1 MQRDPLR
8 RREFITL
15 LGSAAASSLMWAIA
29 ARAQQRA
36 LPVIGLLSSRSP
48 DIDTPLIAIIR
59 QALTEKGL
67 VEGQNVALDYRW
79 AEGQYDRLPKLA
91 GEFVRQQVG
100 VIVTMGGEPPA
111 LAAKSATATIPI
123 VFVGGADPIR
133 VGLVTN
139 LHRPGGNVTGV
150 SMLINE
156 MEPKRLE
163 LLSDLRPHA
172 GTVAV
177 LVNRDNPTAEL
188 QLKDVQSAARNV
200 AREINILNASTIRE
214 IDEAFASLVQMRA
227 EALFVTADPFFFN
240 RTAQLVVLA
249 ARHAVPTLYFRRE
262 FAIAG
267 GLVSYGANVND
278 AYRVL
283 GAYAA
288 RILKGEKAG
297 DLPIQLPTKFELVIN
312 LSTARALGFEMP
324 HALLARA
331 DEVIE

>member
-1 MQRDPLR
+1 MR

-15 LGSAAASSLMWAIA
+15 LGGAAASWPVA
-29 ARAQQRA
+29 ARGQQRA

-48 DIDTPLIAIIR
+48 DIDTPLISVIR
-59 QALTEKGL
+59 QALNEKGL
-67 VEGQNVALDYRW
+67 VESQNVALDYRW

-91 GEFVRQQVG
+91 AEFVRQQVG
-100 VIVTMGGEPPA
+100 VIVTMGGEPAA
-111 LAAKSATATIPI
+111 LAAKAASATIPI

-139 LHRPGGNVTGV
+139 LHRPGGNITGV
-150 SMLINE
+150 SMLLNE
-156 MEPKRLE
+156 MEPKRLG
-163 LLSDLRPHA
+163 LLGELRPQA
-172 GTVAV
+172 TTTAV
-177 LVNRDNPTAEL
+177 LVNADNPVAEF
-188 QLKDVQSAARNV
+188 QRKDIQTAARNV
-200 AREINILNASTIRE
+200 GREINILNASTIRD
-214 IDEAFASLVQMRA
+214 IDTAFAILVQKRA
-227 EALFVTADPFFFN
+227 DALFVAADPFFYT
-240 RTAQLVVLA
+240 RAAQLVVLA
-249 ARHAVPTLYFRRE
+249 ARYVVPTLYFRRE
-262 FAIAG
+262 FATTG
-267 GLVSYGANVND
+267 GLVSYGANVNE

-288 RILKGEKAG
+288 RILKGEKPG

>member
-1 MQRDPLR
+1 VSGMG
-8 RREFITL
+8 RREFIML
-15 LGSAAASSLMWAIA
+15 LGGAAVAWPRV

-48 DIDTPLIAIIR
+48 DIDTPLISVIR
-59 QALTEKGL
+59 QALNEKGL

-79 AEGQYDRLPKLA
+79 AEGQYDRLAKLA
-91 GEFVRQQVG
+91 AELVRQQVG
-100 VIVTMGGEPPA
+100 VIVTMGGEPAA
-111 LAAKSATATIPI
+111 LAAKAATTTIPI
-123 VFVGGADPIR
+123 VFVGGSDPIR

-139 LHRPGGNVTGV
+139 VHRPGGNITGV

-163 LLSDLRPHA
+163 LLGELRPQA
-172 GTVAV
+172 TTIAV
-177 LVNRDNPTAEL
+177 LVNTNNPNSEL
-188 QLKDVQSAARNV
+188 HLNDIQTAARNV
-200 AREINILNASTIRE
+200 AREISILNASTVRD
-214 IDEAFASLVQMRA
+214 IDAAFATLTQIRT
-227 EALFVTADPFFFN
+227 EALFVVADPFFFT
-240 RTAQLVVLA
+240 RAAQLVVLA

-262 FAIAG
+262 FATAG
-267 GLVSYGANVND
+267 GLVSYGVNSNE

-283 GAYAA
+283 GTYAA
-288 RILKGEKAG
+288 RILKGEKPG

-324 HALLARA
+324 QALLARA